1 MAGNDYAMRFTEDK
15 YATKL
20 EVGRELKV
28 SSVDPF
34 WSNILSYRS
43 HFYHYLTIRT
53 IEKNMLLFCGC
64 PAINSCVN
72 NLEVKLIRVNRECAM
87 LVPNSKE
94 ARNVDYTFK
103 KEIINLLNECE
114 QLGVG
119 EDFIANVL
127 RGEVVSA
134 IPNNMLLV
142 NYLNA
147 LNYIK
152 RAYVNPIDEDFLAEL
167 YAKLLGTEELT
178 TFYRNSE
185 DRNPENRVLIDRVYT
200 SAPVTLIGTMMNS
213 LFTFISSSTLPT
225 SLKAMITFFYINYV
239 KPFAK
244 YSEEVALLM
253 AKAVLAHEAFG
264 DAVVT
269 LPLERLLVLPREES
283 ARIYVEVQKTAD
295 VTYFIDYVYRY
306 LNKYC
311 DSFLDDM
318 AKAKVSEMREDF
330 YQVDED
336 KEIEEVEIPE
346 EPHVETIDLF
356 ASSDEAEK
364 EEPKAEFKVVPP
376 VEEKVEYKPEPQVE
390 ARPAEVEM
398 PKKKTVKVT
407 YVQEE
412 LAVAY
417 IPVALDEKQAVLLE
431 QDLLERDPELKKGE
445 AKFYARHCTKG
456 KKYTIAQYKKSLRC
470 AYETARTSMDHLA
483 ELLYYRK
490 EKIKNKYVYIP
501 VEREQEGKLMPT
513 NLIILIVVIGVAA
526 AIALVAFI
534 IYRIMRPK
542 LKEDKPSDE
551 QILQDE
557 MNRVL
562 QDVDDPETA
571 KQISDYKEDE

>member
-43 HFYHYLTIRT
+43 HFYHYLSIRT
-53 IEKNMLLFCGC
+53 IEKSMLVFFGC
-64 PAINSCVN
+64 PAINSLVN
-72 NLEVKLIRVNRECAM
+72 NIEMKLIRVNRECAM
-87 LVPNSKE
+87 LAPNSKQYK
-94 ARNVDYTFK
+94 NVDYAFK
-103 KEIINLLNECE
+103 REILNILNECE
-114 QLGVG
+114 ELKL
-119 EDFIANVL
+119 EDDFINSVM
-127 RGEVVSA
+127 RNEVVSA

-147 LNYIK
+147 LNYIQHS
-152 RAYVNPIDEDFLAEL
+152 YVNPIDEDFLSEL

-200 SAPVTLIGTMMNS
+200 SAPVNLIGPMMNS
-213 LFTFISSSTLPT
+213 LFTFIASSTLPT
-225 SLKAMITFFYINYV
+225 SLKAAITFFYINFV
-239 KPFAK
+239 KPFAR
-244 YSEEVALLM
+244 YSEEVAVLM

-264 DAVVT
+264 DSVAI
-269 LPLERLLVLPREES
+269 LPLEKLLLLPKEEA

-295 VTYFIDYVYRY
+295 VTYFVDYVFKY

-311 DSFLDDM
+311 DNYLDDI
-318 AKAKVSEMREDF
+318 ANAKVNEMREDF
-330 YQVDED
+330 YQIDED
-336 KEIEEVEIPE
+336 KPVKEVEIPE
-346 EPHVETIDLF
+346 TTRVENVDLF
-356 ASSDEAEK
+356 ATQEEEEEQEQLAEEAAPAPAVSH
-364 EEPKAEFKVVPP
+364 EETVVEQ
-376 VEEKVEYKPEPQVE
+376 VKVEPQIVE
-390 ARPAEVEM
+390 Q

-456 KKYTIAQYKKSLRC
+456 KKYTIAQYKKALRC

-490 EKIKNKYVYIP
+490 EKVKNKYVYIP
-501 VEREQEGKLMPT
+501 VERE
-513 NLIILIVVIGVAA
+513 
-526 AIALVAFI
+526 
-534 IYRIMRPK
+534 
-542 LKEDKPSDE
+542 
-551 QILQDE
+551 
-557 MNRVL
+557 
-562 QDVDDPETA
+562 
-571 KQISDYKEDE
+571 

>member
-1 MAGNDYAMRFTEDK
+1 MVGNDYAMRFTEDK

-43 HFYHYLTIRT
+43 NFYHYLSIRT

-64 PAINSCVN
+64 PAINSLVN
-72 NLEVKLIRVNRECAM
+72 NLEAKLLRVNRECMM
-87 LVPNSKE
+87 LAPNTKQFK
-94 ARNVDYTFK
+94 NVDYTFK
-103 KEIINLLNECE
+103 KEVLNILNEFE
-114 QLGVG
+114 QLHVG
-119 EDFIANVL
+119 DDFIDSVMRN
-127 RGEVVSA
+127 EVVSA
-134 IPNNMLLV
+134 IPTNMVLV

-152 RAYVNPIDEDFLAEL
+152 RAYVNAIDEDFLAEL
-167 YAKLLGTEELT
+167 YAKLLGTEELV
-178 TFYRNSE
+178 TFYRASE

-200 SAPVTLIGTMMNS
+200 SAPVNLIGPMMNS
-213 LFTFISSSTLPT
+213 LFTFINSSTLPT
-225 SLKAMITFFYINYV
+225 SLKAVVTFFYINFV
-239 KPFAK
+239 KPFAS
-244 YSEEVALLM
+244 YSEEMAILM

-264 DAVVT
+264 DSIVA
-269 LPLERLLVLPREES
+269 LPLEKLLLLPKEEA

-295 VTYFIDYVYRY
+295 VTYFVDYAFKH
-306 LNKYC
+306 LSKFC
-311 DSFLDDM
+311 DTFLDDI
-318 AKAKVSEMREDF
+318 AQAKVSEMRADF

-336 KEIEEVEIPE
+336 KPIQEVEIPE
-346 EPHVETIDLF
+346 PARVETMDLF
-356 ASSDEAEK
+356 AQAEEEEK
-364 EEPKAEFKVVPP
+364 EEPAPAEPAPAPVQHFEQPKQEAPEMVVP
-376 VEEKVEYKPEPQVE
+376 E
-390 ARPAEVEM
+390 A

-501 VEREQEGKLMPT
+501 VERE
-513 NLIILIVVIGVAA
+513 
-526 AIALVAFI
+526 
-534 IYRIMRPK
+534 
-542 LKEDKPSDE
+542 
-551 QILQDE
+551 
-557 MNRVL
+557 
-562 QDVDDPETA
+562 
-571 KQISDYKEDE
+571 

>member
-346 EPHVETIDLF
+346 EPRVETIDLF
-356 ASSDEAEK
+356 ASSDEEEK

-390 ARPAEVEM
+390 TRPAEVEM

>member
-43 HFYHYLTIRT
+43 NFYHYLTLRT

-64 PAINSCVN
+64 PAINSLVN
-72 NLEVKLIRVNRECAM
+72 NLENKLIRVNRDYSM
-87 LVPNSKE
+87 VPPNSKQFK
-94 ARNVDYTFK
+94 NINYTFQ
-103 KEIINLLNECE
+103 KEILDLLNEFE
-114 QLGVG
+114 QLSVDDG
-119 EDFIANVL
+119 FISSVM
-127 RGEVVSA
+127 REEVVSA
-134 IPNNMLLV
+134 IPANMLLV
-142 NYLNA
+142 NYRKS

-152 RAYVNPIDEDFLAEL
+152 RSFVNPIDEDFLAEL

-178 TFYRNSE
+178 SFYRTSE
-185 DRNPENRVLIDRVYT
+185 DRNPENRVLIDRIYT
-200 SAPVTLIGTMMNS
+200 SAPVNLIEPMMNS
-213 LFTFISSSTLPT
+213 LFTFISSSTL
-225 SLKAMITFFYINYV
+225 SASMKAIVTFFYINLI
-239 KPFAK
+239 KPFTQ
-244 YSEEVALLM
+244 YSEEVAVLM
-253 AKAVLAHEAFG
+253 AKAVLAHESFG
-264 DAVVT
+264 DTIVD
-269 LPLERLLVLPREES
+269 LPLERLLVLPKEEV

-295 VTYFIDYVYRY
+295 ITYFIDYVFKH

-311 DSFLDDM
+311 DAFMD
-318 AKAKVSEMREDF
+318 AIAQAKVQDVREDF
-330 YQVDED
+330 YQVDEE
-336 KEIEEVEIPE
+336 KPVTEVEVPQSTK
-346 EPHVETIDLF
+346 VETMDLF
-356 ASSDEAEK
+356 AAQDEEEEEENQPVIEQKAIEVQQEK
-364 EEPKAEFKVVPP
+364 E
-376 VEEKVEYKPEPQVE
+376 EYKPEPVQEKQETEQPVIE
-390 ARPAEVEM
+390 A

-456 KKYTIAQYKKSLRC
+456 KKYTIAQYKKSLHC

-501 VEREQEGKLMPT
+501 VERE
-513 NLIILIVVIGVAA
+513 
-526 AIALVAFI
+526 
-534 IYRIMRPK
+534 
-542 LKEDKPSDE
+542 
-551 QILQDE
+551 
-557 MNRVL
+557 
-562 QDVDDPETA
+562 
-571 KQISDYKEDE
+571 

>member
-43 HFYHYLTIRT
+43 NFYHYLSLRT

-64 PAINSCVN
+64 PAINSLVN
-72 NLEVKLIRVNRECAM
+72 NLEAKLLRVNRECMM
-87 LVPNSKE
+87 LAPNTKQYK
-94 ARNVDYTFK
+94 NVDFTFK
-103 KEIINLLNECE
+103 KEVLNILNEFE
-114 QLGVG
+114 QLHVG
-119 EDFIANVL
+119 DDFIDSVMRN
-127 RGEVVSA
+127 EVVSA
-134 IPNNMLLV
+134 IPTNMVLV

-152 RAYVNPIDEDFLAEL
+152 TAYVNKIDEDFLAEL
-167 YAKLLGTEELT
+167 YAKVLGTEELV
-178 TFYRNSE
+178 TFYRTSE

-200 SAPVTLIGTMMNS
+200 SAPVNLIGNMMNS
-213 LFTFISSSTLPT
+213 LFTFINSSTLPT
-225 SLKAMITFFYINYV
+225 SLKATVTFFYINFV
-239 KPFAK
+239 KPFAN
-244 YSEEVALLM
+244 YSEEMAVLM

-264 DAVVT
+264 DTIAM
-269 LPLERLLVLPREES
+269 LPLEKLLLLPKEEA

-295 VTYFIDYVYRY
+295 VTYFVDYAFKH
-306 LNKYC
+306 LSKFC
-311 DSFLDDM
+311 DTFLDDI
-318 AKAKVSEMREDF
+318 AQAKVTEMRADF
-330 YQVDED
+330 YQVDEN
-336 KEIEEVEIPE
+336 KPIEEVEVPE
-346 EPHVETIDLF
+346 QAKVETVDLF
-356 ASSDEAEK
+356 AEEEEEEPAPAPVPAPQAAQEVK
-364 EEPKAEFKVVPP
+364 EEPREVVM
-376 VEEKVEYKPEPQVE
+376 PE
-390 ARPAEVEM
+390 A

-501 VEREQEGKLMPT
+501 IERE
-513 NLIILIVVIGVAA
+513 
-526 AIALVAFI
+526 
-534 IYRIMRPK
+534 
-542 LKEDKPSDE
+542 
-551 QILQDE
+551 
-557 MNRVL
+557 
-562 QDVDDPETA
+562 
-571 KQISDYKEDE
+571 

>member
-64 PAINSCVN
+64 PAINSLVN

-87 LVPNSKE
+87 LAPNSKE
-94 ARNVDYTFK
+94 AKNVDRTFK
-103 KEIINLLNECE
+103 KEILNLLNECE
-114 QLGVG
+114 QLEVG
-119 EDFIANVL
+119 EDFITNVL

-200 SAPVTLIGTMMNS
+200 CAPVTLIGTMMNS

-264 DAVVT
+264 DAVVG
-269 LPLERLLVLPREES
+269 LPFERLLTLPREES

-295 VTYFIDYVYRY
+295 VTYFIDYVYKY
-306 LNKYC
+306 LFRYC
-311 DSFLDDM
+311 DTFLDDM
-318 AKAKVSEMREDF
+318 AQAKVSEMREDF

-336 KEIEEVEIPE
+336 KEVEEVEVPE
-346 EPHVETIDLF
+346 EPRIETVDLF
-356 ASSDEAEK
+356 ASN
-364 EEPKAEFKVVPP
+364 EEP
-376 VEEKVEYKPEPQVE
+376 EEEAKPEYQPAPQEEVRQEVKPEPQQVE
-390 ARPAEVEM
+390 ARPAEVEV

-501 VEREQEGKLMPT
+501 VERE
-513 NLIILIVVIGVAA
+513 
-526 AIALVAFI
+526 
-534 IYRIMRPK
+534 
-542 LKEDKPSDE
+542 
-551 QILQDE
+551 
-557 MNRVL
+557 
-562 QDVDDPETA
+562 
-571 KQISDYKEDE
+571 